1 MEQIKLA
8 LEQEKK
14 KMENETSFFE
24 AKLREYVKTVKMKET
39 KTQKSYS
46 LPSGKLILKKD
57 KEDFKVDKEKVLENI
72 KKLEGYKEYIKT
84 KEDLAWGELKKNLTI
99 ADGKIINKVTGEVL
113 EIEGLDVEVK
123 PGKFEVKF

>member
-1 MEQIKLA
+1 
-8 LEQEKK
+8 
-14 KMENETSFFE
+14 MENETSFFE